1 MPLRTLLGE
10 KNDENTYADVCDE
23 LLASGVLSPVGDD
36 ILLED
41 PLLERGGTRDELAEF
56 IEAEIQQTNQN
67 DAAKTTNNRSAE
79 ERESNEGERNSAET
93 HPSTSKRSNQSSYS
107 GEHKKRDS
115 DDDSQKSNSNPST
128 AGSTKGENT
137 TTTTTTNYNN
147 NNTSGNKAV
156 PTNQLQRGVKKG
168 YRRSHSFALL
178 EDLGHQQ
185 PNYYTLG
192 PILDDSAMRYVEMNP
207 SYSKFDD
214 LEYTPV
220 NPAPMVGE
228 FNNLGR
234 NGYINEQQMRQMQ
247 QGGGSKVKQ
256 RQHEDV
262 NTNISPTDNFG
273 GPHHPRNHFE
283 PPPQQQQQPL
293 PPQAQAPQR
302 GVVYHNQQQPP
313 LVGVVQQEY
322 TSVNRAGAAGPQP
335 GNISWSH
342 MPPQPGIP
350 HYQYMQPLPPS
361 QQHQYQMQQGRLP
374 QQQQQQQQQQPGIP
388 PSQAQM
394 TRLDRLKRWKE
405 KRKNRVFTKSIRY
418 MSRKKCADNRPRI
431 KGKFV
436 KVSSLSSLTDIAEN
450 NDDKEKKK
458 KEEGKDNESGSLET
472 GDRKEEPREKA
483 KSEETNDLIRDL
495 REKAI
500 EAGLGVGKPLSRLR
514 RNNVHASEP
523 NLASLAD
530 I

>member
-23 LLASGVLSPVGDD
+23 LLASGVLSPVDDD

-56 IEAEIQQTNQN
+56 IEAEIQQNNQN

-79 ERESNEGERNSAET
+79 ERESNGGDRNSAET

-137 TTTTTTNYNN
+137 TTNTNTNN
-147 NNTSGNKAV
+147 YTSGNKAV
-156 PTNQLQRGVKKG
+156 STNQLQRGVKKG

-214 LEYTPV
+214 LEYTSV

-234 NGYINEQQMRQMQ
+234 KGYINEQQMRQMQ
-247 QGGGSKVKQ
+247 QGGGAKVKQ

-322 TSVNRAGAAGPQP
+322 TSVNRPGVAGPQP

-361 QQHQYQMQQGRLP
+361 QQQQYQMQQGRLP
-374 QQQQQQQQQQPGIP
+374 QQQQRQRQPGIP

-436 KVSSLSSLTDIAEN
+436 KVSSLLSLTDIAEN